1 MRLLL
6 DTHAFIWAAA
16 DPDRLSS
23 RAAAAIIDPD
33 HDVYVSAVSGW
44 EITIKRARG
53 RLRFPEITTNMLAAL
68 RLAELPITLRHAVGL
83 ADLPA
88 HHRDPFDR
96 MLIAQAQAE
105 GMTLVSRDRLLEP
118 YGVPILW

>member
-6 DTHAFIWAAA
+6 DTHAFIWAAV
-16 DPDRLSS
+16 DPTRLSGP
-23 RAAAAIIDPD
+23 AVAGITDPD
-33 HDVYVSAVSGW
+33 HEVFVSAVSGW
-44 EITIKRARG
+44 EVMIKRARG
-53 RLRFPEITTNMLAAL
+53 RLRFPEVTTDMLATL
-68 RLAELPITLRHAVGL
+68 RLAELPINLRHTAAL

-96 MLIAQAQAE
+96 MLIAQARAE
-105 GMTLVSRDRLLEP
+105 RMTLVSRDRLLEP